1 MTKSTQLGLVDV
13 EFSAEFNGSALRS
26 KKIGIKSTH
35 PPKMLKMA
43 QNGQEQEANKI
54 YF

>member
-35 PPKMLKMA
+35 PQKNAKNGPKWARARSK
-43 QNGQEQEANKI
+43 
-54 YF
+54 

>member
-35 PPKMLKMA
+35 PPKNAK
-43 QNGQEQEANKI
+43 NGPKWARARSK
-54 YF
+54 